1 MPIVYAVRAVSPEA
15 VSVTKADGTRYT
27 VTLDTE
33 GLPIACGCVGFHYR
47 GACRHLHM
55 VGRLLETGGLVAVPV
70 ETIACD
76 VCGEPTDPACA
87 ESWPMRDGGRRPV
100 CVSCVDDLLLHAVP
114 GR

>member
-1 MPIVYAVRAVSPEA
+1 MPIVTPCAPSRPRRSPLLRR
-15 VSVTKADGTRYT
+15 TGTRYT

-87 ESWPMRDGGRRPV
+87 ESWPMRD
-100 CVSCVDDLLLHAVP
+100 SAAAV
-114 GR
+114 RCA